1 MCIRHADKTR
11 PLPHDSSID
20 RSLASISKW
29 KIKLK
34 CWCTV
39 GLQSIGWVGYE
50 AQWEGSLALLFL
62 QEVSS
67 SGEKNNELPGW
78 MGSWIY

>member
-1 MCIRHADKTR
+1 MENQVEMLVYGGIAINK
-11 PLPHDSSID
+11 
-20 RSLASISKW
+20 
-29 KIKLK
+29 
-34 CWCTV
+34 
-39 GLQSIGWVGYE
+39 